1 LFTSYPNC
9 NTSNTR
15 EFDPF
20 DPPTSVSA
28 MPRSNA
34 GGRCRVIGPVL
45 NVLQTVTCTPA
56 DGDGRGA
63 GHTCEGGG
71 AVMEAK
77 GRALLAP
84 VEGGSVDPKL
94 VGERR
99 FSGGVTVL
107 LWQC

>member
-34 GGRCRVIGPVL
+34 GGRCRVIGPVV

-63 GHTCEGGG
+63 GPLRGSRRGHG
-71 AVMEAK
+71 AK
-77 GRALLAP
+77 GRALHAP